1 MNWRMFWDMYQ
12 FSGIPFDLR
21 ASKLNNLYTY
31 NCRQANTTLY
41 VFKETVSFTL
51 KTLVLHRIHITK
63 EQFRKKRY
71 IWTID
76 IGHIYRSCPYCRVYN
91 VPLYNVLTYFKW
103 RQLRTK
109 VQIKGYRRRCFSP
122 NLWLDWYTKRWPY

>member
-1 MNWRMFWDMYQ
+1 MYQ

-51 KTLVLHRIHITK
+51 KTLVLHRIHITATI
-63 EQFRKKRY
+63 FRWN
-71 IWTID
+71 IAH
-76 IGHIYRSCPYCRVYN
+76 GVVS
-91 VPLYNVLTYFKW
+91 NVLALYS
-103 RQLRTK
+103 
-109 VQIKGYRRRCFSP
+109 FSG
-122 NLWLDWYTKRWPY
+122 TS